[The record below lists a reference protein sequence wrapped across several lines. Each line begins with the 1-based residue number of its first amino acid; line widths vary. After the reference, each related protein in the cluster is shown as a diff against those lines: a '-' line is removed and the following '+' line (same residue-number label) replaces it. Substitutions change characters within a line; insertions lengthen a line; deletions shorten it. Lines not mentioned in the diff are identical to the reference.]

1 MDMSLITINTET
13 NECQWAGANN
23 PLYIVSSSQSAVSS
37 MQSAFG
43 NEMHELPTATASCQL
58 YELKGDKMPIAIYE
72 RMEPFTNHDLKLEK
86 GDCLYLFSDGF
97 ANQFGG
103 PKGKKFMYKK
113 FKEILVQT

>member
-1 MDMSLITINTET
+1 
-13 NECQWAGANN
+13 
-23 PLYIVSSSQSAVSS
+23 
-37 MQSAFG
+37 
-43 NEMHELPTATASCQL
+43 
-58 YELKGDKMPIAIYE
+58 MPIAIYE